1 MLVLKTKRHFKVRK
15 KKIRSELS
23 MILSLRS
30 LSNSIKLILVLFV
43 LDLVVVMA
51 KIIFYYF

>member
-23 MILSLRS
+23 MILGLRS
-30 LSNSIKLILVLFV
+30 LSNSIKLILFLFV